1 MPVTFVGIESTAV
14 DKNPELMDTYDLVG
28 IINKINK

>member
-14 DKNPELMDTYDLVG
+14 DKNPELMDAYNLVG
-28 IINKINK
+28 MISKINK